1 MKNRIAIVGYT
12 GLVGGNLYKQYK
24 KNYKHID
31 LFNSKNISKIKKK
44 SIYKKIICAGLPAEK
59 WKANKF
65 PKKDKLNTLKLIK
78 NLKKSKTEKFIL
90 ISTIDVNFKHTYGK
104 NRMYL
109 ENFVKKNFKNY
120 SVVRLPGVFGQGLKK
135 NIIYDLINKNQLEK
149 IYYNDHYQWYDLSFL
164 KKNIEE
170 IEKKKKNLYEFYSE
184 PIINR
189 DIIKLFNTKYKFKK
203 RKEPII
209 YKFKPKNGYFFDK
222 KYILK
227 RINKFLKQQ

>member
-24 KNYKHID
+24 KNYKYID

-44 SIYKKIICAGLPAEK
+44 SLYKKIICAGLPAEK

-120 SVVRLPGVFGQGLKK
+120 SVVRLPGVFGEGLKK
-135 NIIYDLINKNQLEK
+135 NVIYDLINKNQLEK
-149 IYYNDHYQWYDLSFL
+149 IYYNDRYQWYDLSLL

-203 RKEPII
+203 RTEPII